1 MTANPRYLD
10 HAERTLFNGFFMNQH
25 AGGDF
30 GHLRLSAAGL
40 EHGAVRAWWC
50 CTLHGLRAFPAVFDA
65 VFRSDGATLYY
76 DLPVDGAGESGALRV
91 EARSS
96 LERDRRVQLAV
107 VRGDGVSTLAV
118 RVPAWAKTLR
128 VLREGAEIP
137 AQLVEGY
144 LHIERA
150 WMPGEMVTL
159 EYDLVT
165 RVETDGRRKGYA
177 AVFHG
182 PWLLGVSEDAS
193 PAFFDEP
200 YSGNR
205 VLLPEPGPAGEIHLE
220 APAAD
225 TSAGSG
231 EPSANNVPAGHLAL
245 RWVPA
250 GYTRQPQTTV
260 LRPVAERTAAGPGQW
275 QFWFRV
281 EGGGEDETRAT
292 EDRSTATPWLTSLSV
307 AGFVAVLVSLYLW
320 RRKRA

>member
-1 MTANPRYLD
+1 
-10 HAERTLFNGFFMNQH
+10 MNQH

-76 DLPVDGAGESGALRV
+76 DLPVDGSGESGALRV

-96 LERDRRVQLAV
+96 LEWDRRVQLAV
-107 VRGDGVSTLAV
+107 VRGGGVSTLAV
-118 RVPAWAKTLR
+118 RVPAWAKTLH
-128 VLREGAEIP
+128 VLLDGAEIP
-137 AQLVEGY
+137 ARAAEGY
-144 LHIERA
+144 LRIERP
-150 WMPGEMVTL
+150 WKPGEIVTL

-182 PWLLGVSEDAS
+182 PWLLGISEDAS

-200 YSGNR
+200 HSGNR
-205 VLLPEPGPAGEIHLE
+205 VMLPEPGPAGEIHLE
-220 APAAD
+220 ASPADA
-225 TSAGSG
+225 SSSSG
-231 EPSANNVPAGHLAL
+231 ERSALTVPAGYLAL
-245 RWVPA
+245 GWVPA

-260 LRPVAERTAAGPGQW
+260 LRPVAERTIAGTGQW

-281 EGGGEDETRAT
+281 AGGGGDETRAT
-292 EDRSTATPWLTSLSV
+292 EDRSAATPWLASLSV
-307 AGFVAVLVSLYLW
+307 AGFVAVFAALYLW